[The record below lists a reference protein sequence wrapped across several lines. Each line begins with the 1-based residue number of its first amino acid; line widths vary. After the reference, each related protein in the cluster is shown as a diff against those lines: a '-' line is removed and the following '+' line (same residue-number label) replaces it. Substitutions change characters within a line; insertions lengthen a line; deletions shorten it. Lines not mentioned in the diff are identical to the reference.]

1 MKNDYLDIQCI
12 IDINLCIYIYI
23 LLRLLVFDI
32 ALHTAPVVNWFPDEF
47 YSKNK
52 VIIRIDKHRGRWSN
66 GMC

>member
-1 MKNDYLDIQCI
+1 MY
-12 IDINLCIYIYI
+12 IYIYI